1 MKRTILSFAL
11 AVLLISAVGC
21 QQQSAPVTVVDVT
34 PTPSQAPA
42 NVPDVPIQIA
52 TETPA
57 ITEVPVATEAQDDAF
72 SLSSTGIVDGAIA
85 DDFGAR
91 ASQTK
96 AGIPNRSFE
105 LTFSNV
111 PEGTVCIALTMI
123 DPDGGDWVHW
133 LVANA
138 PIEGLPENASVDLAD
153 SLLQGKNDFRFTGY
167 GGPTPP
173 TGTHTY
179 VITAYALTEE
189 PSLSYG
195 FSLKELTSAI
205 EGKVL
210 AAAVLNG
217 TYAH

>member
-1 MKRTILSFAL
+1 M
-11 AVLLISAVGC
+11 
-21 QQQSAPVTVVDVT
+21 DVT

-42 NVPDVPIQIA
+42 NVPDVPIQTA
-52 TETPA
+52 TEAPVV
-57 ITEVPVATEAQDDAF
+57 TEVPTVTEAPSDAF

-105 LTFSNV
+105 LAFANV

-138 PIEGLPENASVDLAD
+138 PVEGLPENASVDLAD

-179 VITAYALTEE
+179 VITVYALSEV
-189 PSLSYG
+189 PALSNG
-195 FSLKELTSAI
+195 FSLKELTQAI

-210 AAAVLNG
+210 ATAVLNG
-217 TYAH
+217 TYTH

>member
-1 MKRTILSFAL
+1 MKRTVLCFAL

-42 NVPDVPIQIA
+42 NVPDVPIQTA
-52 TETPA
+52 TEAPA
-57 ITEVPVATEAQDDAF
+57 ATEVPSDAF

-96 AGIPNRSFE
+96 AGIPNRSFA
-105 LTFSNV
+105 LTFANV

-138 PIEGLPENASVDLAD
+138 PVEGLPENASVDLAD

-179 VITAYALTEE
+179 VIIAYALSEV
-189 PSLSYG
+189 PALANG
-195 FSLKELTSAI
+195 FSLKELTLTI

-210 AAAVLNG
+210 ATAVLNG

>member
-1 MKRTILSFAL
+1 MKRIILCFAL

-21 QQQSAPVTVVDVT
+21 QQQPTPVTIVDVT

-42 NVPDVPIQIA
+42 NVPDVPIQ
-52 TETPA
+52 T
-57 ITEVPVATEAQDDAF
+57 ATEAPTVTEAPSDVF

-91 ASQTK
+91 ASQTM

-105 LTFSNV
+105 LTFANV

-138 PIEGLPENASVDLAD
+138 PVEGLSENASVDLAD
-153 SLLQGKNDFRFTGY
+153 SLVQGKNDFRFTGY

-179 VITAYALTEE
+179 VVTAYALSEAPALE
-189 PSLSYG
+189 NG
-195 FSLKELTSAI
+195 FSLNELSQAV
-205 EGKVL
+205 EGKIL
-210 AAAVLNG
+210 ATAVLNG

>member
-1 MKRTILSFAL
+1 MKRTILCFAL
-11 AVLLISAVGC
+11 AVLLVSAVGC
-21 QQQSAPVTVVDVT
+21 QQSAPVTVVDVT

-42 NVPDVPIQIA
+42 NVPDVPIQTA

-57 ITEVPVATEAQDDAF
+57 ATDAPATTEAQSDAF
-72 SLSSTGIVDGAIA
+72 SLSSTGIVGGVIA

-91 ASQTK
+91 ATQTK

-105 LTFSNV
+105 LTFTNM

-123 DPDGGDWVHW
+123 DPDGGNWVHW

-138 PIEGLPENASVDLAD
+138 PVEGLPENASIDLAD
-153 SLLQGKNDFRFTGY
+153 SLVQGKNDFRFTGY

-179 VITAYALTEE
+179 VITAYALSEE

-205 EGKVL
+205 EGKTL
-210 AAAVLNG
+210 ATAVLNG
-217 TYAH
+217 RYTH

>member
-1 MKRTILSFAL
+1 MKRTAL
-11 AVLLISAVGC
+11 YLAFLLLLLVFSGC
-21 QQQSAPVTVVDVT
+21 QQQQSAPVMVTEIT
-34 PTPSQAPA
+34 PTPSQQELAA
-42 NVPDVPIQIA
+42 LPDIPIQTA

-57 ITEVPVATEAQDDAF
+57 ATEAPSDAF
-72 SLSSTGIVDGAIA
+72 TLTSTGIVDGAIA

-105 LTFSNV
+105 LAFANV

-138 PIEGLPENASVDLAD
+138 PVEGLPENASVDLAD
-153 SLLQGKNDFRFTGY
+153 SLVQGKNGFRFTGY

-179 VITAYALTEE
+179 VITAYALSEAPALE
-189 PSLSYG
+189 NG
-195 FSLKELTSAI
+195 FSLKELTQAI

-210 AAAVLNG
+210 ATAVLNG

>member
-1 MKRTILSFAL
+1 MKRTILCFAL

-21 QQQSAPVTVVDVT
+21 QQQSTPVTVADVT
-34 PTPSQAPA
+34 PTPSQAQA
-42 NVPDVPIQIA
+42 NVPDEPIQ
-52 TETPA
+52 T
-57 ITEVPVATEAQDDAF
+57 ATEAPTATPEQTAQQSDAF
-72 SLSSTGIVDGAIA
+72 SLSSTGIVGGAIA

-96 AGIPNRSFE
+96 AGIPNRSFA
-105 LTFSNV
+105 LTFANV

-138 PIEGLPENASVDLAD
+138 PVEGLPENASVDLAD
-153 SLLQGKNDFRFTGY
+153 SLVQGKNDFRFTGY

-179 VITAYALTEE
+179 VITAYALSEV
-189 PSLSYG
+189 PALANG
-195 FSLKELTSAI
+195 FSLKDLTQAI

-210 AAAVLNG
+210 ATAVLNG

>member
-1 MKRTILSFAL
+1 MKRIAPYL
-11 AVLLISAVGC
+11 AFLLLLLVFSGC
-21 QQQSAPVTVVDVT
+21 QQQQSAPVMVTDIT
-34 PTPSQAPA
+34 PTPSQQELAA
-42 NVPDVPIQIA
+42 LPDIPIQTA

-57 ITEVPVATEAQDDAF
+57 ATEAPSDAF
-72 SLSSTGIVDGAIA
+72 SLTSAGIVDGVIA
-85 DDFGAR
+85 DDYGAR

-96 AGIPNRSFE
+96 AGIPNRSFA
-105 LTFSNV
+105 LAFANV

-123 DPDGGDWVHW
+123 DPDGGNWVHW

-179 VITAYALTEE
+179 VLTAYALSEAPALE
-189 PSLSYG
+189 NG
-195 FSLKELTSAI
+195 FSLNELSQAI

-210 AAAVLNG
+210 ATAVLNG

>member
-42 NVPDVPIQIA
+42 NVPDVPIQTA
-52 TETPA
+52 TEAPVV
-57 ITEVPVATEAQDDAF
+57 TEVPTVTEAPSDAF

-105 LTFSNV
+105 LAFANV
-111 PEGTVCIALTMI
+111 PEGTACIALTMI

-138 PIEGLPENASVDLAD
+138 PVEGLPENASVD
-153 SLLQGKNDFRFTGY
+153 
-167 GGPTPP
+167 
-173 TGTHTY
+173 
-179 VITAYALTEE
+179 
-189 PSLSYG
+189 
-195 FSLKELTSAI
+195 
-205 EGKVL
+205 
-210 AAAVLNG
+210 
-217 TYAH
+217 

>member
-42 NVPDVPIQIA
+42 NVPDVPIQTA
-52 TETPA
+52 TEAPVV
-57 ITEVPVATEAQDDAF
+57 TEVPTVTEAPSDAF
-72 SLSSTGIVDGAIA
+72 SLSSTGIVGGAIA

-91 ASQTK
+91 ASQTM
-96 AGIPNRSFE
+96 AGIPNRSFA
-105 LTFSNV
+105 LTFTNV

-138 PIEGLPENASVDLAD
+138 PVEGLPENASVDLAD

-179 VITAYALTEE
+179 VTTAYALSEV
-189 PSLSYG
+189 PALSNG

-210 AAAVLNG
+210 ATTVLNG

>member
-1 MKRTILSFAL
+1 MKRTAL
-11 AVLLISAVGC
+11 CLALLLLIVFSGC
-21 QQQSAPVTVVDVT
+21 QQTAAPVMVTDIT
-34 PTPSQAPA
+34 PTPTQQELAA
-42 NVPDVPIQIA
+42 LPDVPIQTA
-52 TETPA
+52 TEAPVV
-57 ITEVPVATEAQDDAF
+57 TEVPSDAF
-72 SLSSTGIVDGAIA
+72 SLASTGIVDGAIS

-91 ASQTK
+91 ASQTM

-105 LTFSNV
+105 LTFANV

-138 PIEGLPENASVDLAD
+138 PVEGLPENASVDLAG

-179 VITAYALTEE
+179 VITAYALSEVPALE
-189 PSLSYG
+189 NG
-195 FSLKELTSAI
+195 FSLVELTQAI
-205 EGKVL
+205 EGKAL
-210 AAAVLNG
+210 AIAVLNG

>member
-1 MKRTILSFAL
+1 MKRTVLCFAL

-42 NVPDVPIQIA
+42 NVPDVPIQTA
-52 TETPA
+52 TEAPVV
-57 ITEVPVATEAQDDAF
+57 TEVPTVTEAPSDAF

-105 LTFSNV
+105 LAFANV
-111 PEGTVCIALTMI
+111 PEGTVCISLTMI

-138 PIEGLPENASVDLAD
+138 PVEGLPENASVDLAD

-179 VITAYALTEE
+179 VITAYALSEV

>member
-42 NVPDVPIQIA
+42 NVPDVPIQTA
-52 TETPA
+52 TEA
-57 ITEVPVATEAQDDAF
+57 PVATEVPSDTF

-105 LTFSNV
+105 LAFANV

-138 PIEGLPENASVDLAD
+138 PVEGLPENASVDLAD
-153 SLLQGKNDFRFTGY
+153 PLLQGKNDFRFTGY

-179 VITAYALTEE
+179 VITAYALSEV

-195 FSLKELTSAI
+195 FSLKELTNAI